1 MGTGAWV
8 SRSCV
13 LGANSLKAR
22 MVVFEL
28 LKAATHSGTPLGLLT
43 RGPGSR
49 RLSSAALPGALV
61 EGPAELGALTMLP
74 TGRLGGAGAAGAKYC
89 HGSGGRRW

>member
-28 LKAATHSGTPLGLLT
+28 LKAATHSGTTLELLI

-49 RLSSAALPGALV
+49 QLSGAALPGALD
-61 EGPAELGALTMLP
+61 EDPAELGTSAVIP
-74 TGRLGGAGAAGAKYC
+74 AGRLGGAGARYC
-89 HGSGGRRW
+89 RGSGGKRW

>member
-13 LGANSLKAR
+13 LGANSLKAQ
-22 MVVFEL
+22 MVMFEL

-49 RLSSAALPGALV
+49 RVSSAALPGGLA
-61 EGPAELGALTMLP
+61 EGPAELGASTVMP
-74 TGRLGGAGAAGAKYC
+74 AG
-89 HGSGGRRW
+89 

>member
-28 LKAATHSGTPLGLLT
+28 LKAATHSGTPLRLLT
-43 RGPGSR
+43 RGPGSHR
-49 RLSSAALPGALV
+49 VSSAALPGGLA
-61 EGPAELGALTMLP
+61 EGPAELGASAVMP
-74 TGRLGGAGAAGAKYC
+74 AGR
-89 HGSGGRRW
+89 

>member
-28 LKAATHSGTPLGLLT
+28 LKAATHSGTPPGLLT

-49 RLSSAALPGALV
+49 RLSSAAPPGALDEDPV
-61 EGPAELGALTMLP
+61 ELGASALMP
-74 TGRLGGAGAAGAKYC
+74 AG
-89 HGSGGRRW
+89 